1 MIQLRFLLAGLLADP
16 WGQAGAALRRRSGD
30 HPAPRSADR
39 GGVSLEQVVI
49 TLGLFL
55 LAGLVVAGI
64 TAAVNGRLSLL
75 K

>member
-1 MIQLRFLLAGLLADP
+1 MIQLQVLLYCLLADARDR
-16 WGQAGAALRRRSGD
+16 AGAAARHRT
-30 HPAPRSADR
+30 DR

-55 LAGLVVAGI
+55 LAGAVVAGI
-64 TAAVNGRLSLL
+64 TAAVNGRLGQV

>member
-1 MIQLRFLLAGLLADP
+1 MIHLHVLLVSLLAHSRDR
-16 WGQAGAALRRRSGD
+16 AGAALHRRYG
-30 HPAPRSADR
+30 DR

-55 LAGLVVAGI
+55 LAGVVVAGI
-64 TAAVNGRLSLL
+64 TAAVNGRLNLL

>member
-1 MIQLRFLLAGLLADP
+1 MIQLHVLLHCLLADTRER
-16 WGQAGAALRRRSGD
+16 AGAAIRR
-30 HPAPRSADR
+30 HHLDR

-49 TLGLFL
+49 TLGLFV

-64 TAAVNGRLSLL
+64 TAAVNNRLSLV